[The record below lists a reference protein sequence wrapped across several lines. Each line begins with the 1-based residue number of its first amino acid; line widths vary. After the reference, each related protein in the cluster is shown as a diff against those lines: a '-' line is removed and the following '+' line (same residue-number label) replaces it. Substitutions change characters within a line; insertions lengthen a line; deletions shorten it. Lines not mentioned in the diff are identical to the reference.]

1 MSVYSGQI
9 FKSVERNKKRCIY
22 AEWGDE
28 KERLLNALVGPN
40 QEDFPDVHR
49 QLVPTVL
56 PQDALPRSR
65 LNRIESLYA
74 QEISQYNQVHTF
86 HINPSSNRPNLLN
99 KLTQL
104 AKDKLNN
111 LDNQVQEM
119 WSVLAYMANVSPLSR
134 NFDPIKSRQT
144 GPQFVKQALAYLEL
158 CYKQYM
164 NTVIQK
170 NRRVGLR
177 GGVPNVYNTVTSFV
191 SITFQLPQ
199 SLVGLLDISQGHPLW
214 PHVYYSLRSGDIG
227 AAVRFLK
234 EAGVCPDLLK
244 LLQHKQQ
251 QQRQQQLHQQHQVG
265 DEERPNAKLE
275 GQLKLEYSNKLR
287 VCTDPYK
294 KAVSVDFLSL
304 SLSLTLDPSSL
315 NLICLPG
322 LCHCFG
328 LRSTRATSGGG
339 AHH

>member
-1 MSVYSGQI
+1 M
-9 FKSVERNKKRCIY
+9 Y

-74 QEISQYNQVHTF
+74 QEITQYNQMHTF

-104 AKDKLNN
+104 AKDKLSN
-111 LDNQVQEM
+111 LDNQVHEM

-134 NFDPIKSRQT
+134 NSDPIKARQT
-144 GPQFVKQALAYLEL
+144 GPQFVKQALAYLEQ

-177 GGVPNVYNTVTSFV
+177 GGVPNVYNTVSSFV

-199 SLVGLLDISQGHPLW
+199 SLVGLLDVSQGHPLW

-227 AAVRFLK
+227 AAVQFLK

-251 QQRQQQLHQQHQVG
+251 QQRQQQLHHQQHHSMG

-294 KAVSVDFLSL
+294 KAVSDEGNLSTSISNLSL
-304 SLSLTLDPSSL
+304 SLSLSH
-315 NLICLPG
+315 LP
-322 LCHCFG
+322 L
-328 LRSTRATSGGG
+328 LRSMPLF
-339 AHH
+339 

>member
-1 MSVYSGQI
+1 MQI

-22 AEWGDE
+22 AEWGAE

-56 PQDALPRSR
+56 PQGALPRSR
-65 LNRIESLYA
+65 LNRIESIYA
-74 QEISQYNQVHTF
+74 QEISQYNQVPRF
-86 HINPSSNRPNLLN
+86 HSNPSSNRPNLLN

-104 AKDKLNN
+104 AKDKLSN
-111 LDNQVQEM
+111 LDNQVHEM
-119 WSVLAYMANVSPLSR
+119 WSVLAYMTNVSPLSR

-144 GPQFVKQALAYLEL
+144 GPQLVKQALAYLEL

-177 GGVPNVYNTVTSFV
+177 GGVPNVYNTVSSFV

-199 SLVGLLDISQGHPLW
+199 SLVGLLDISHGHPLW

-227 AAVRFLK
+227 AAVRFLT
-234 EAGVCPDLLK
+234 EADVCRDLLK

-251 QQRQQQLHQQHQVG
+251 QQKQQHHHPVG
-265 DEERPNAKLE
+265 DEERPDAKLE

-294 KAVSVDFLSL
+294 KAVSEGATTTTYISQ
-304 SLSLTLDPSSL
+304 SS

-328 LRSTRATSGGG
+328 LRSTRAASGGG